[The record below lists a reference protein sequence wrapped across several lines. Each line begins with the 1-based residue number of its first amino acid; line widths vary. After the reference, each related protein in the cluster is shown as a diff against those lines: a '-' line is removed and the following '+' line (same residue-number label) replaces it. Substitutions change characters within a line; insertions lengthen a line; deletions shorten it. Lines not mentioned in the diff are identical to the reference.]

1 LLLPEL
7 SSSER
12 VKSGAELDELAE
24 SKADTMRWSPN
35 ITRTAFKL
43 HNDSSAILKAA

>member
-1 LLLPEL
+1 LLLPEV

-12 VKSGAELDELAE
+12 VKSGAELDEVAE
-24 SKADTMRWSPN
+24 SMANTCWSPN

-43 HNDSSAILKAA
+43 HNDSTAMLKAA